1 MLARTRAKATTHT
14 HNFGNLAPQQRLMTL
29 CFAVAAAASLSL
41 SLYFQQYDGQ
51 EGTARRAV
59 QADNSLRRPSSSYH
73 HYHHQGP
80 CLSKR
85 EG

>member
-29 CFAVAAAASLSL
+29 YCAVAAAAASL

-59 QADNSLRRPSSSYH
+59 QADNSLRLPSSSSYH